1 LLCFISFNSFNEI
14 NSYTNYDYYPIGHP
28 KIIIDP
34 KQYDDSWFGL
44 IKCKILPPN
53 NLYHPVLLKKIKTK
67 HATKLLFPLC
77 YTCAKYKQQKCNHN
91 DEDRSLI
98 GTWCT
103 NEIQKAIEKG
113 YKIIKIY
120 EVHHFDKKSNELFKS
135 YIQRFMK
142 IKQESSGLPDGYTKE
157 QYIKE
162 NYDQLVIILD
172 EDKIEFNP
180 GRRAVAKLCLNS
192 LWGKFGQKKF
202 IK

>member
-1 LLCFISFNSFNEI
+1 
-14 NSYTNYDYYPIGHP
+14 
-28 KIIIDP
+28 
-34 KQYDDSWFGL
+34 
-44 IKCKILPPN
+44 
-53 NLYHPVLLKKIKTK
+53 
-67 HATKLLFPLC
+67 
-77 YTCAKYKQQKCNHN
+77 
-91 DEDRSLI
+91 
-98 GTWCT
+98 
-103 NEIQKAIEKG
+103 
-113 YKIIKIY
+113 
-120 EVHHFDKKSNELFKS
+120 
-135 YIQRFMK
+135 MK